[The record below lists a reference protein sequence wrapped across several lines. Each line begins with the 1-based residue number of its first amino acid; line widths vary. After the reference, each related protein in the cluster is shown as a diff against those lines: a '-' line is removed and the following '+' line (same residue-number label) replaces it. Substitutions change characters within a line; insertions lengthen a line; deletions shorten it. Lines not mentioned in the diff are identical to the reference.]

1 MKHLK
6 CHFSTLIRLSCTAIA
21 FSSCLVA
28 GAASADWPEK
38 PITFIVP
45 WNAGGGTDTTARI
58 VGKLMEEKLGVPV
71 NVVNRTGG
79 QGVIGHS
86 AIASAKPDG
95 YTLGLITAEVTMM
108 HWQGLTE
115 LTYKDYTPLGKLV
128 GVVGGLQVKKGSPFK
143 TAADVMSHIKD
154 NPGSL
159 TASGTGLGG
168 IWHLN
173 LAGMLTAS
181 GLPTDAVRWVP
192 SEGAAPA
199 LQELIAGGVDLATP
213 SINESVAMIEAGE
226 VISLAVMSAE
236 RSPAFPDVPTFKEAT
251 NVDWQIGSWN
261 GIAGPAGIP
270 DDILSK
276 LLPLIEDIQNDKQL
290 HDFVEQRKLNLF
302 ALPADKWKIELEEI
316 DKTMGDTM
324 QEAGLITQ

>member
-1 MKHLK
+1 MKNLRYNSSK
-6 CHFSTLIRLSCTAIA
+6 LVRFSCTAIA
-21 FSSCLVA
+21 ICSCLVA
-28 GAASADWPEK
+28 GVANADWPEK

-86 AIASAKPDG
+86 AIANAKPDG

-143 TAADVMSHIKD
+143 NAADVMSHIKE

-173 LAGMLTAS
+173 LAGMLSAS
-181 GLPTDAVRWVP
+181 GLATDAVRWVP

-199 LQELIAGGVDLATP
+199 LQELVAGGVDLATP

-226 VISLAVMSAE
+226 VVSLAVMSAE

-251 NVDWQIGSWN
+251 GVDWQIGSWN
-261 GIAGPAGIP
+261 GVAGPANMP
-270 DDILSK
+270 SEVLAK
-276 LLPLIEDIQNDKQL
+276 LLPLINEIQQDKQL
-290 HDFVEQRKLNLF
+290 KNFVEQRKLSLF
-302 ALPADKWKIELEEI
+302 ALPAQEWAVELKEI
-316 DKTMGDTM
+316 DATMGDTM
-324 QEAGLITQ
+324 REAGLID

>member
-1 MKHLK
+1 MKHPKYNYSKLV
-6 CHFSTLIRLSCTAIA
+6 RLSCTAIA
-21 FSSCLVA
+21 ICGCLFTSV
-28 GAASADWPEK
+28 ASADWPEK

-115 LTYKDYTPLGKLV
+115 LNYKDYTPLGKLV

-143 TAADVMSHIKD
+143 TAADVMSHIKE

-159 TASGTGLGG
+159 SASGTGLGG

-173 LAGMLTAS
+173 LAGMLSAS
-181 GLPTDAVRWVP
+181 GLATDAVRWVP

-226 VISLAVMSAE
+226 VISLAVMSPE
-236 RSPAFPDVPTFKEAT
+236 RSPAFPDIPTFKEAT
-251 NVDWQIGSWN
+251 GVDWQIGSWN

-270 DDILSK
+270 DEVLAK
-276 LLPLIEDIQNDKQL
+276 LLPLINEIQQDKQL
-290 HDFVEQRKLNLF
+290 IDFVEQRKLSLF
-302 ALPADKWKIELEEI
+302 ALPADEWLVELEEI
-316 DKTMGDTM
+316 DKTMGNTM
-324 QEAGLITQ
+324 REAGLIK